1 MVNIIVISVLVA
13 GLGFG
18 IYLFVKP
25 APKVAAPAV
34 EQPEEEA
41 EAIMAEEY
49 CVIDEAQDGSDPKDG
64 VALSALEA
72 TLIDADAD
80 PEEEFKKDEN
90 RLKEL
95 LELNYRIGAQEEAPK
110 VERRENVVDDT
121 EEDERTFYPAEGPGR
136 SDPFE
141 YQQHNI

>member
-13 GLGFG
+13 GIGFG
-18 IYLFVKP
+18 IYLFMKP
-25 APKVAAPAV
+25 VPKAVQPAA
-34 EQPEEEA
+34 EQEEDEA
-41 EAIMAEEY
+41 EVIMAEEY
-49 CVIDEAQDGSDPKDG
+49 CVIDEAQDGSDPRDG

-72 TLIDADAD
+72 TLIEADAE
-80 PEEEFKKDEN
+80 PEEEFKGNER

-95 LELNYRIGAQEEAPK
+95 LELNYRIGAKEEAPK
-110 VERRENVVDDT
+110 VERREDVVDDT

-136 SDPFE
+136 RDPFE